1 MKKILFPLLFL
12 IIFTLSIPNTL
23 NAGAPSS
30 NPESGAPSSNPEIVI
45 PSKTGLPDPDPNGTG
60 GDGIQTIL
68 TNFTSWLLTIFLIL
82 AVLSFVITGVMYLI
96 SLGDARSQTI
106 DNAKQNF
113 KYSIIAVVTVGV
125 SYIIIQFID
134 NLLQGTL

>member
-1 MKKILFPLLFL
+1 M
-12 IIFTLSIPNTL
+12 
-23 NAGAPSS
+23 
-30 NPESGAPSSNPEIVI
+30 I
-45 PSKTGLPDPDPNGTG
+45 PSGTGLPDPDSTGTG
-60 GDGIQTIL
+60 GDGIQMIL
-68 TNFTSWLLTIFLIL
+68 TSFTSWLLTIFLIL

-113 KYSIIAVVTVGV
+113 KYSIIAVVTVGA